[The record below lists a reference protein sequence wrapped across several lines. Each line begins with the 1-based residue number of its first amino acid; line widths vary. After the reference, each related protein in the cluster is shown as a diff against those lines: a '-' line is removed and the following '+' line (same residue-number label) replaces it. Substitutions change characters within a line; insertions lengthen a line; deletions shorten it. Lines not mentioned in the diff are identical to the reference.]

1 MGAGGGSKGPGR
13 GVILIAGFGSSL
25 EGLRRLIHRRY
36 LRAAIVG
43 VSAAVAA
50 LSVVALALE
59 IRFRVSHEAVLGY
72 FSRAHYRGD
81 DLGPLLKDPR
91 SSRRIARLLR
101 RETLMN
107 PGGLVYAVDG
117 TLEFHPH
124 LTGAARASRATQQRN
139 ESLFPGLARL
149 YLQGDL
155 EGLLRALD
163 DPEVRSGLSRK
174 GVDPRTP
181 ARLRRRLESD
191 PDGAGHGALRNE
203 AGRLVL
209 HFATWETRPYELS
222 FEEKLRF
229 YDRQRP
235 RGEFVGIFEVHPFR
249 FGWHLDE
256 EYARAVSERSHYV
269 AILPG
274 PAGELVIR
282 DFYRGS
288 ERSYLLRPVRLFA
301 SQTFYHVAASG

>member
-1 MGAGGGSKGPGR
+1 MA
-13 GVILIAGFGSSL
+13 
-25 EGLRRLIHRRY
+25 RRLIHRRY
-36 LRAAIVG
+36 LRAAVFG
-43 VSAAVAA
+43 VSAAIAG
-50 LSVVALALE
+50 LSLVALALE
-59 IRFRVSHEAVLGY
+59 IRFRVSHEAILGY
-72 FSRAHYRGD
+72 FSRSHYRGD

-91 SSRRIARLLR
+91 SSRRISRLLR

-117 TLEFHPH
+117 ALEFHPH
-124 LTGAARASRATQQRN
+124 LTGAARESRATQIEN
-139 ESLFPGLARL
+139 ESLFPRLARL
-149 YLQGDL
+149 YLQGEIERLLVAL
-155 EGLLRALD
+155 E
-163 DPEVRSGLSRK
+163 DPEVRSGLVRK

-181 ARLRRRLESD
+181 GRLRRRLESD
-191 PDGAGHGALRNE
+191 PDGGGQGPIRNE

-229 YDRQRP
+229 YDRKRP

-256 EYARAVSERSHYV
+256 DYARSVSARSHYV

-274 PAGELVIR
+274 PAGELAIR

-288 ERSYLLRPVRLFA
+288 ERAYLLRPVRLFA
-301 SQTFYHVAASG
+301 SQLFYHVAASG